1 MNGSGV
7 SWASEV
13 VWNDGVDAKG
23 NHFNHSASSGG
34 ISSYYSIPSWQTNVS
49 HMAGRGGSASF
60 RNIPDVAACADNIYE
75 IYDNGKNTNDYD
87 DSGGTSAA
95 APLWAGFMA
104 LVNQQLAVNGEPSAG
119 FINPA
124 LYTLA
129 ARTNYAA
136 YFHDVTSGSN
146 TWVESPDLFY
156 ATNGYDLCTG
166 LGTMNGTNLIN
177 ALAAP
182 IPAPSFL
189 PPVSRAGKVTL
200 TWSTVP
206 GITYQVQ
213 YISDLRKTN
222 WINFGSAITGSGSVT
237 NVSDAFTN
245 AQRFYRL
252 LRLQ

>member
-1 MNGSGV
+1 
-7 SWASEV
+7 
-13 VWNDGVDAKG
+13 
-23 NHFNHSASSGG
+23 
-34 ISSYYSIPSWQTNVS
+34 
-49 HMAGRGGSASF
+49 
-60 RNIPDVAACADNIYE
+60 
-75 IYDNGKNTNDYD
+75 
-87 DSGGTSAA
+87 
-95 APLWAGFMA
+95 
-104 LVNQQLAVNGEPSAG
+104 
-119 FINPA
+119 
-124 LYTLA
+124 
-129 ARTNYAA
+129 
-136 YFHDVTSGSN
+136 
-146 TWVESPDLFY
+146 
-156 ATNGYDLCTG
+156 
-166 LGTMNGTNLIN
+166 MNGTNLIN